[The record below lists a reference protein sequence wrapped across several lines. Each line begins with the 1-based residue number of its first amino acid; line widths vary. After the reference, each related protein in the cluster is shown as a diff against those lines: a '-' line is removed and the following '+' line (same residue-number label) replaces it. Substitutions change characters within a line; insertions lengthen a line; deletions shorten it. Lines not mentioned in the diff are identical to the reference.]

1 MTARHVTDLDEARHA
16 WIVAHQGVSTIQRRR
31 AETLGR
37 KMRARQRVAA
47 SAVSDAHDD
56 TVIPPLW
63 LRAAKSPASHIEMLV
78 VVTAGVV
85 APAGWLGGLVV
96 QRIIT
101 SLIPRTLRAFPT
113 AALLWSGVVLGAVI
127 VALYR
132 PTGSLTQIF
141 VAPWLC
147 LQLAAIP
154 ATAGVYGIA
163 EGWLAVDGSDSW
175 WPLMP
180 PRRPITAQEA
190 AAILGAAN
198 VFSPRLTGTAPLPVL
213 DEGDCA

>member
-31 AETLGR
+31 AEALGR
-37 KMRARQRVAA
+37 KMRARQRVEA
-47 SAVSDAHDD
+47 SAISDAHDD

-63 LRAAKSPASHIEMLV
+63 LRAAKSPGSHIEMLV

-85 APAGWLGGLVV
+85 APAGWLAGLVV
-96 QRIIT
+96 KRIFI
-101 SLIPRTLRAFPT
+101 SLIPRRLRAFPI

-132 PTGSLTQIF
+132 PTGSLMQMF
-141 VAPWLC
+141 VAPWAC

-180 PRRPITAQEA
+180 PQRPITAQEA
-190 AAILGAAN
+190 AAILGDSSG
-198 VFSPRLTGTAPLPVL
+198 FSPRSADIATLPVF
-213 DEGDCA
+213 DEGNCA

>member
-37 KMRARQRVAA
+37 KTRARQRIAA
-47 SAVSDAHDD
+47 SAIPDAHDD

-78 VVTAGVV
+78 VATAGVV
-85 APAGWLGGLVV
+85 APAGWLAGLVLK
-96 QRIIT
+96 RIIT

-113 AALLWSGVVLGAVI
+113 AALLWSAVVLGAAI
-127 VALYR
+127 VLMYR
-132 PTGSLTQIF
+132 PTGSLMQMF

-180 PRRPITAQEA
+180 PQRPITAQEA
-190 AAILGAAN
+190 AAILGDAN
-198 VFSPRLTGTAPLPVL
+198 RFSPRSSGTATLRIL
-213 DEGDCA
+213 DEGHCA